1 MNRSFALFNGLSR
14 AAGRTIVT
22 GILRPGR
29 ALAIGLHRPS
39 HKIPQPQEKLSESTE
54 CFMKAV
60 GSSVAAPTLLAV
72 VRLYALV
79 QRIDLAVQ
87 AKDELLSKTLAN
99 LGPSKADA
107 AAPERLARAL
117 LGLVA
122 NTAQRPHGIWLAAED
137 VARSRMDSVFKWV
150 MHLVTGGGGKQ
161 LAGIMMQAE
170 ADLDELI
177 VAYSESMVDQYKVVG
192 ASTGLAIHLWAII
205 QGGYLP
211 ALMSDLVPAASCAV
225 AMGLL
230 GLDLTLPG
238 SPHAQE
244 VPMAACDLQQLE
256 EALTLAAASRPAAP
270 IKADDSPALQQP
282 ALHEGE
288 LTALP
293 ADVQS
298 VSIHL
303 LHQGAASPAE
313 APAGGQSE
321 GSLALQQAPAPDT
334 KVDSQEVPAKEAVPS
349 GGACSKQQQDS
360 TASLVSDAKRD
371 GISIQAGPVPSSPVE
386 AHNSPQ
392 GVKEAARPAVPATRS
407 QAEAAT
413 SSPVKAPSSPQS
425 LQERDSPVSPM
436 KEMSFAGAA
445 DTLAGARATMV
456 TPVTT
461 ESTHPELTDKAAA
474 EATAGVPPANVCASQ
489 PVTPATT
496 ESTHP
501 ELTDRAAAQAA
512 TGVPPAVA
520 DASLDSK
527 EEEAGHAAEAHAA
540 GAAQGKGSATQPS
553 ATMSE
558 AEPKASAEDMAAP
571 NSSSAL
577 SEANVEPSTHA
588 AKGFTD
594 NRTAADSPEA
604 DIRAKA
610 VPNGPAEEFSVGDTI
625 AAKHAAGS
633 AFTTPKT
640 SASSSPA
647 QTKPERQAAKSK
659 GLSEGEYE
667 VVPGADYLEQLKD
680 PHKRRLSD
688 GATAVVN
695 LARVR
700 SMADLAQL
708 QAPPYLGPL
717 QPGQQVV
724 IKVVKG
730 IDRENL
736 RDLAEHEEEVL
747 RALTGKPYVPQFFA
761 SFRTED
767 VEEGSGVVR
776 PCANLIMGLVEGWD
790 LQTILKAVQK
800 KVRKLKTGSSKLL
813 KLKAWVWHFS
823 MHLAHALAQ
832 ILHDVHKD
840 GRSHRDIKPHNIVVS
855 WKNGKV
861 TVTLIDWAGSRL
873 RVKVG
878 SADLLNAAFTP
889 PYASPQLI
897 CFFGLVQQAMV
908 DEPNDMWAAAMVVY
922 QTIISADAKGLK
934 DHGDWM
940 FGPTALQYEQIVQL
954 PSKEQDSA
962 VRNAIQQE
970 QQLWASKA
978 NNAGGLD
985 FPHQFWVLHR
995 AAQGVQFAGKGA
1007 QVLGVKKLLAA
1018 MLHPAAEKR
1027 MTAEQMHE
1035 LEWLQEAAAVP
1046 LSECPIS
1053 I

>member
-1 MNRSFALFNGLSR
+1 M
-14 AAGRTIVT
+14 
-22 GILRPGR
+22 
-29 ALAIGLHRPS
+29 
-39 HKIPQPQEKLSESTE
+39 
-54 CFMKAV
+54 
-60 GSSVAAPTLLAV
+60 
-72 VRLYALV
+72 
-79 QRIDLAVQ
+79 
-87 AKDELLSKTLAN
+87 
-99 LGPSKADA
+99 
-107 AAPERLARAL
+107 
-117 LGLVA
+117 
-122 NTAQRPHGIWLAAED
+122 
-137 VARSRMDSVFKWV
+137 
-150 MHLVTGGGGKQ
+150 
-161 LAGIMMQAE
+161 
-170 ADLDELI
+170 
-177 VAYSESMVDQYKVVG
+177 
-192 ASTGLAIHLWAII
+192 
-205 QGGYLP
+205 
-211 ALMSDLVPAASCAV
+211 
-225 AMGLL
+225 
-230 GLDLTLPG
+230 
-238 SPHAQE
+238 QE

-659 GLSEGEYE
+659 VAAQTASSAAAAAASPPIARAQSDINSAPASTAAAAATKGSANVDAAGAAVSNPAAARVAGPASSLSIVPAVDQAAAKPAAALPAVGPAAARPAAALPVTNPAAADAAVPGSSLCTVPTVDQAAAKPATLPAVGPAAARPAVDMPAVDPAAAKPAVSNATATDAADAAPASGGYAAAAAPRSAQIGRELKTVNESSEGLSEGEYE

-832 ILHDVHKD
+832 VCTSMVFCLKLFCLLLSYDEHWLIRTAMY
-840 GRSHRDIKPHNIVVS
+840 RSICC
-855 WKNGKV
+855 
-861 TVTLIDWAGSRL
+861 
-873 RVKVG
+873 
-878 SADLLNAAFTP
+878 NAP
-889 PYASPQLI
+889 LY
-897 CFFGLVQQAMV
+897 
-908 DEPNDMWAAAMVVY
+908 
-922 QTIISADAKGLK
+922 
-934 DHGDWM
+934 
-940 FGPTALQYEQIVQL
+940 
-954 PSKEQDSA
+954 
-962 VRNAIQQE
+962 
-970 QQLWASKA
+970 
-978 NNAGGLD
+978 
-985 FPHQFWVLHR
+985 
-995 AAQGVQFAGKGA
+995 
-1007 QVLGVKKLLAA
+1007 
-1018 MLHPAAEKR
+1018 MLSSSS
-1027 MTAEQMHE
+1027 
-1035 LEWLQEAAAVP
+1035 
-1046 LSECPIS
+1046 LS
-1053 I
+1053 